1 MKKILTVLFLSL
13 FFAGAAYAEAPIMPD
28 DILKAA
34 RAGDPEA
41 QLEMGILY
49 EYGYRMKD
57 NKVEALAWYMK
68 AADLGNSR
76 AATYRDRL
84 MKSLSPTQVDRARDK
99 AAALKTAPAAPPT
112 Q

>member
-1 MKKILTVLFLSL
+1 MKKILTMLILSL
-13 FFAGAAYAEAPIMPD
+13 FFAGTAVAEAPAMPE
-28 DILKAA
+28 DILQAA

-49 EYGYRMKD
+49 EYGFRMKD

-68 AADLGNSR
+68 AAELGSSR

-84 MKSLSPTQVDRARDK
+84 MKSLSPTEVDRARNK
-99 AAALKTAPAAPPT
+99 AAALPAAPST
-112 Q
+112 K